1 MYTVNT
7 IVRLP
12 DTDAAG
18 ILFFGNYFRMA
29 HDAYEAFM
37 ESIGFS
43 FSQIIKDADFLVLIA
58 RAEAD
63 YEKPL
68 RLGEKVT
75 VELEVEDIG
84 QTSFALSYSL
94 KNTHEDIAAT
104 IKTVHVTVEK
114 KSGDKIPLPEKLRG
128 KLANIR

>member
-1 MYTVNT
+1 MYTINT
-7 IVRLP
+7 TVRLP

-75 VELEVEDIG
+75 VELEIEDIG
-84 QTSFALSYSL
+84 QTSFALSYSF
-94 KNTHEDIAAT
+94 KNAHEDIAAT

-114 KSGDKIPLPEKLRG
+114 KSGDKIPLPEKLRE
-128 KLANIR
+128 KLAGVN